1 MRELPALSE
10 GKLMTPAEGPV
21 QWSELKAG
29 GVSAAFLSWFAE
41 RSKMTS
47 CRVDRTPLNEL
58 RGWAFDETTGNLA
71 HESGRFFVI
80 EGVHVQT
87 TYGAVAEWYQ
97 PIINQPE
104 IGILGMLV
112 KLVDGVPYCLLQAKV
127 EPGNI
132 NMMQLSPTVQATR
145 SNYTRV
151 HRGGD
156 TRYLDNF
163 TRPRAGRVLVDV
175 LQSEQGSWFLH
186 KRNRNMVVL
195 VDDVPASDYHYWL
208 PLHEVRRLLR
218 IDALVN
224 MDTRT
229 VLSCLP
235 STFFAGSGATP
246 TGGAMA
252 AALARSANGE
262 GPSCHATEAVLSW
275 FTEAK
280 SRHELAVSRVPLRNL
295 RGWRRTPDE
304 ISHEDG
310 RHFSIVGV
318 SVRVNNREV
327 TEWSQPLLYPRE
339 RGIIAFAIKIID
351 GVAHVLVHAR
361 FQAGLLDAMEM
372 GPTVQCTPNAGA
384 GQRNRFLDL
393 VLNAPSERILFDTV
407 LTEEG
412 GRFYRAENRYM
423 LVEVNDDD
431 LPPKVPDTFCWVTV
445 HQLATLLRHGY
456 YLNVEARSLVACLHS
471 LW

>member
-1 MRELPALSE
+1 MSELPALSE
-10 GKLMTPAEGPV
+10 GKLMTSGDDPMEWWEPA
-21 QWSELKAG
+21 AG
-29 GVSAAFLSWFAE
+29 GVSPAFRSWLAE
-41 RSKMTS
+41 RSTMTS
-47 CRVDRTPLNEL
+47 CEVERIRLDEL

-71 HESGRFFVI
+71 HESGRFFVV
-80 EGVHVQT
+80 EGVHVRT

-104 IGILGMLV
+104 IGILGMLM
-112 KLVDGVPYCLLQAKV
+112 KLVDGVPHCLLQAKV

-151 HRGGD
+151 HGGGG
-156 TRYLDNF
+156 TRYLEYF
-163 TRPRAGRVLVDV
+163 TRPGAGRVLVDV

-195 VDDVPASDYHYWL
+195 VDDVPPSDYHYWL

-218 IDALVN
+218 IDVLVN
-224 MDTRT
+224 MDTRS

-235 STFFAGSGATP
+235 STFFAGSGVVPANS
-246 TGGAMA
+246 AMA
-252 AALARSANGE
+252 AALARSASGE
-262 GPSCHATEAVLSW
+262 GPSHRSTEAVLSW

-280 SRHELAVSRVPLRNL
+280 SRHELAVSRISLRDL
-295 RGWRRTPDE
+295 RGWRHTPYE
-304 ISHEDG
+304 ISREDG

-318 SVRVNNREV
+318 TVRINNREV
-327 TEWSQPLLYPRE
+327 TEWSQPLLHPRQ
-339 RGIIAFAIKIID
+339 RGIIAFALRIIN

-361 FQAGLLDAMEM
+361 FQVGLLDAMEM
-372 GPTVQCTPNAGA
+372 GPTVQCTPSSDAE
-384 GQRNRFLDL
+384 QRPPFLDL
-393 VLNAPSERILFDTV
+393 ILNAPSERILFDTV
-407 LTEEG
+407 LAEEG

-423 LVEVNDDD
+423 LVEVGDD
-431 LPPKVPDTFCWVTV
+431 LPAVPDTFCWVAV

-456 YLNVEARSLVACLHS
+456 YLNVEARSLLACLHS